1 MTDFPISLESFH
13 TSVCHNKLLEFMGP
27 AKGYAVFSI
36 LELGHNTLCVTN
48 EILEEYS
55 EILSCLFNQ
64 QFADMVILAILKNP
78 FVELFSP
85 HYRFNL
91 ITADPDDNKFVDCAI
106 VANARYIVTNDHHYN
121 VLRKIKFPSVDVM
134 NLTDFLDLLRNS
146 SF

>member
-1 MTDFPISLESFH
+1 MRIVLDTNCLIQSVGRHSEFRPIWD
-13 TSVCHNKLLEFMGP
+13 
-27 AKGYAVFSI
+27 SI
-36 LELGHNTLCVTN
+36 LNGQNTLCVTN

-55 EILSCLFNQ
+55 EILGCLFNQ

-78 FVELFSP
+78 FVELCSP

-91 ITADPDDNKFVDCAI
+91 ITTDADDNEVVDCAI

>member
-1 MTDFPISLESFH
+1 MRIVLDTNCLIQSVGRHSKFRPIWD
-13 TSVCHNKLLEFMGP
+13 
-27 AKGYAVFSI
+27 SI
-36 LELGHNTLCVTN
+36 LNGQNTLCVTN

-55 EILSCLFNQ
+55 EILGCLFNQ

-91 ITADPDDNKFVDCAI
+91 ITTDPDDNKFVDCAI

-121 VLRKIKFPSVDVM
+121 VLRKIKFPSVDVI

>member
-1 MTDFPISLESFH
+1 MRIVLDTNCLIQSVGRHSEFRPIWD
-13 TSVCHNKLLEFMGP
+13 
-27 AKGYAVFSI
+27 SI
-36 LELGHNTLCVTN
+36 LNGQHTLCVTN
-48 EILEEYS
+48 EILEESS
-55 EILSCLFNQ
+55 EILGCLFNQ

-91 ITADPDDNKFVDCAI
+91 ISADPDDNKFVDCAI

-121 VLRKIKFPSVDVM
+121 VLRNIKFPSVDVM